1 MESFSKD
8 LDIKEESN
16 ESSSSS
22 YHPNINYS
30 DSLNLDSNLDE
41 SSWSIE
47 EEFLFFEGHYIIGNK
62 WTFLCQLF
70 PDRTPKQ
77 MKNHFYSSIV
87 KTLRKVLRNRIELN
101 LKDTIVTYY
110 SIIYVKALLKN
121 LKFLI
126 SKNKKKDSDDNKN
139 VTLKKLILN
148 HNINFEMINNYQIK
162 FEEFLRI
169 QIKKLYKINIDIS
182 NLRINNIFKEIIKM
196 EILIKSSKI
205 FHSNILCY
213 NDSIKIFDFFSKTLT
228 NDFVNTFIIK
238 KNKNH

>member
-110 SIIYVKALLKN
+110 SVIYVKGLLQN
-121 LKFLI
+121 FKFLL

-162 FEEFLRI
+162 FEESLRN
-169 QIKKLYKINIDIS
+169 QIKNIYNINIDIS
-182 NLRINNIFKEIIKM
+182 NFRINNIFKQIIKM
-196 EILIKSSKI
+196 EILLKCYKVYSSKNLSFDDSLKI
-205 FHSNILCY
+205 CDFIKTNI
-213 NDSIKIFDFFSKTLT
+213 
-228 NDFVNTFIIK
+228 
-238 KNKNH
+238 